1 MAEAPDTTDTADTQP
16 YRVLARKYR
25 PSDFSS
31 LIGQEAMVQTLSN
44 AIASGRLAH
53 AFILTGVRGV
63 GKTSTARIIA
73 RALNCTG
80 ADGNGEPTA
89 NPCGTCE
96 NCVAI
101 AEDRHVDVMEMDAAS
116 RTGVDDIRELIDG
129 VLYRPV
135 VARYKI
141 YIIDEVHM
149 LSRNAFNALL
159 KTLEE
164 PPEHVKFIFAT
175 TEIRRVPVTVLSRC
189 QRFDLRRVKFD
200 VLVDHFARIA
210 EAEGATIAR
219 GAIGLIARA
228 ADGSVRDGL
237 SLLDQAIAHSGPDTE
252 INEDIVRD
260 MLGVAERV
268 QVFDLFEQLMT
279 GEIAAALE
287 RFDSMYHAGADP
299 VTILQDLAELTHWL
313 TRLKAAPET
322 AEATPTSDLDLDRGR
337 DVSSRLAMSSLAR
350 TWQMLLKGLAEVRS
364 APSAAQAAEMVLVR
378 IAYTADLPSPAE
390 AIAVLDKAAPAAA
403 AQTAAQTVA
412 PTPASETA
420 ASETPAAP
428 EQQAGTQPSADAVAD
443 SPAAAPD
450 TGADTGAMADS
461 PTAMAPAPAASSVPP
476 APIAPPVT
484 RQAPR
489 DPVRAEV
496 SSHPSAQGASAALA
510 LQPVPQSDDTF
521 GGDAVGAGA
530 GIPPTFEEMIAMFSA
545 RGEPLLHAYLVN
557 NVHLVKYE
565 IGKIS
570 LRVSEEGPRDLAQNL
585 SRCLTDWTGRAW
597 FIEASQE
604 EGAPTLQQQ
613 RDAEVAA
620 RHAAAV
626 AHPLVQMALEAFPGS
641 KVAEVRSVADRE
653 AADDADALPD
663 DPGMPGVPDDLGFD
677 PEYFDP
683 DDFDP
688 DRFDPENTDED
699 YI

>member
-1 MAEAPDTTDTADTQP
+1 MAESPDTPDTEP

-80 ADGNGEPTA
+80 TDGEGAPTA
-89 NPCGTCE
+89 EPCGICQ

-135 VARYKI
+135 SARYKI

-237 SLLDQAIAHSGPDTE
+237 SLLDQAIAHSGPETE
-252 INEDIVRD
+252 INEDIVRE

-268 QVFDLFEQLMT
+268 QVFDLFEQLMK

-313 TRLKAAPET
+313 TRLKAAPEA

-390 AIAVLDKAAPAAA
+390 AIAVLDKATPAVAAPTAAA
-403 AQTAAQTVA
+403 PTA
-412 PTPASETA
+412 
-420 ASETPAAP
+420 AAP
-428 EQQAGTQPSADAVAD
+428 EQSATPQPSADAVAD
-443 SPAAAPD
+443 APAVSSD
-450 TGADTGAMADS
+450 SSAMEDS
-461 PTAMAPAPAASSVPP
+461 PTALSQPAVPS
-476 APIAPPVT
+476 APPVT
-484 RQAPR
+484 MQSPPEPARG
-489 DPVRAEV
+489 EMT
-496 SSHPSAQGASAALA
+496 SHPVSPVGSAALA
-510 LQPVPQSDDTF
+510 LQSIPGTDDTF
-521 GGDAVGAGA
+521 DGTGAV
-530 GIPPTFEEMIAMFSA
+530 IPRTFEDMIAMFSA
-545 RGEPLLHAYLVN
+545 NGEPLLHAYLVN

-570 LRVSEEGPRDLAQNL
+570 LRVSEEGPRDLAKDL
-585 SRCLTDWTGRAW
+585 SRCLNDWTGRAW

-613 RDAEVAA
+613 RDAAVAA
-620 RHAAAV
+620 RYAEAV
-626 AHPLVQMALEAFPGS
+626 AHPMVVMALEAFPGS
-641 KVAEVRSVADRE
+641 KVAEVRSVADRD
-653 AADDADALPD
+653 AADESGALPA
-663 DPGMPGVPDDLGFD
+663 DPGMPGVPDDLSFD

-688 DRFDPENTDED
+688 AWFDPDNTDED

>member
-1 MAEAPDTTDTADTQP
+1 MAETPEPQDTPVTPDTGVKADKQP

-80 ADGNGEPTA
+80 TDGNGEPTA
-89 NPCGTCE
+89 DPCGVCE
-96 NCVAI
+96 NCIAI

-135 VARYKI
+135 SARYKI

-189 QRFDLRRVKFD
+189 QRFDLRRVKYD
-200 VLVDHFARIA
+200 VLVDHFAGIA
-210 EAEGATIAR
+210 ETEGAAISR

-237 SLLDQAIAHSGPDTE
+237 SLLDQAIAHSGPETE

-268 QVFDLFEQLMT
+268 QVFDLFEQLMK
-279 GEIAAALE
+279 GEIADALT

-322 AEATPTSDLDLDRGR
+322 AEATPTSDLDLTRGR
-337 DVSSRLAMSSLAR
+337 DVSARLAMSSLAR
-350 TWQMLLKGLAEVRS
+350 TWQMLLKGLSEVRS

-378 IAYTADLPSPAE
+378 IAYAAELPSPAE
-390 AIAVLDKAAPAAA
+390 AIAVLDKAAPA
-403 AQTAAQTVA
+403 Q
-412 PTPASETA
+412 
-420 ASETPAAP
+420 PAAP
-428 EQQAGTQPSADAVAD
+428 TANPSANPAA
-443 SPAAAPD
+443 SPAAAPSAPPPARSSGD
-450 TGADTGAMADS
+450 AVADAMPASPAEMADG
-461 PTAMAPAPAASSVPP
+461 PTASLPAAPMQPP
-476 APIAPPVT
+476 SQPQSRSPDPAAPHA
-484 RQAPR
+484 RR
-489 DPVRAEV
+489 D
-496 SSHPSAQGASAALA
+496 SGSAALA
-510 LQPVPQSDDTF
+510 LQPLPVTDDGSD
-521 GGDAVGAGA
+521 GSGDGAH
-530 GIPPTFEEMIAMFSA
+530 IPRTFEDMIAMFSA
-545 RGEPLLHAYLVN
+545 NGEPLLHAYLVN

-570 LRVSEEGPRDLAQNL
+570 LRVSEDGPRDLAKDL
-585 SRCLTDWTGRAW
+585 SRCLNEWTGRAW
-597 FIEASQE
+597 FIEASQQ

-613 RDAEVAA
+613 RDAAAAA
-620 RHAAAV
+620 RYAAAV
-626 AHPLVQMALEAFPGS
+626 AHPMVRMALDAFPGS

-653 AADDADALPD
+653 AAEDAGALPA
-663 DPGMPGVPDDLGFD
+663 DPAMPGVPDDLGFD

-688 DRFDPENTDED
+688 DRFDPDNTDED

>member
-1 MAEAPDTTDTADTQP
+1 MAEAADTDKSDTADTQP

-25 PSDFSS
+25 PSDFTS

-63 GKTSTARIIA
+63 GKTTTARIIA

-80 ADGNGEPTA
+80 PDGTGEPTA
-89 NPCGTCE
+89 EPCGVCE
-96 NCVAI
+96 NCVSI

-135 VARYKI
+135 SARYKI

-200 VLVDHFARIA
+200 VLVNHFAGIA
-210 EAEGATIAR
+210 ESEGANIAR

-237 SLLDQAIAHSGPDTE
+237 SLLDQAIAHSGPETE
-252 INEDIVRD
+252 ITEDIVRD

-268 QVFDLFEQLMT
+268 QVFDLFEQLMK
-279 GEIAAALE
+279 GEIAEALE

-313 TRLKAAPET
+313 TRLKAAPEA

-337 DVSSRLAMSSLAR
+337 DVSSPLPMSALAR
-350 TWQMLLKGLAEVRS
+350 AWQMLLKGLSEVRS

-378 IAYTADLPSPAE
+378 IAYAAELPSPAE
-390 AIAVLDKAAPAAA
+390 AIAGLNKAAPAVASA
-403 AQTAAQTVA
+403 PAPATPPA
-412 PTPASETA
+412 PTSD
-420 ASETPAAP
+420 
-428 EQQAGTQPSADAVAD
+428 ADAVAAAPAD
-443 SPAAAPD
+443 SAPEPATVTAPTAAAEPIAQMSSAAPRPISPSETSSEASSQASTAPTAQ
-450 TGADTGAMADS
+450 TGA
-461 PTAMAPAPAASSVPP
+461 
-476 APIAPPVT
+476 
-484 RQAPR
+484 
-489 DPVRAEV
+489 
-496 SSHPSAQGASAALA
+496 AALA
-510 LQPVPQSDDTF
+510 LQTEIDPPAGEDTGVP
-521 GGDAVGAGA
+521 AR
-530 GIPPTFEEMIAMFSA
+530 FEDMVALFA
-545 RGEPLLHAYLVN
+545 ANGEPLLHAYLVN
-557 NVHLVKYE
+557 NVHLVKFE

-570 LRVSEEGPRDLAQNL
+570 LRVSDEGPRDLLQSL
-585 SRCLTDWTGRAW
+585 SRCLNDWTGRAW
-597 FIEASQE
+597 FIEASDE
-604 EGAPTLQQQ
+604 EGAATLQQQ
-613 RDAEVAA
+613 RDAEVEA
-620 RHAAAV
+620 RRQTAIS
-626 AHPLVQMALEAFPGS
+626 HPLVQQALAAFPGA
-641 KVAEVRSVADRE
+641 KVDEVRPVADRD
-653 AADDADALPD
+653 ADDADTAGLDAPPVD
-663 DPGMPGVPDDLGFD
+663 AGELGFD

-688 DRFDPENTDED
+688 DRFDPDNTDED
-699 YI
+699 FI

>member
-1 MAEAPDTTDTADTQP
+1 MAEAPDTIDTADTQP

-80 ADGNGEPTA
+80 TDGNGEPTA
-89 NPCGTCE
+89 EPCGACE

-135 VARYKI
+135 SARYKI

-210 EAEGATIAR
+210 ETEGATIAR

-237 SLLDQAIAHSGPDTE
+237 SLLDQAIAHSGPETE

-268 QVFDLFEQLMT
+268 QVFDLFEQLMK

-299 VTILQDLAELTHWL
+299 VVILQDLAELTHWL
-313 TRLKAAPET
+313 TRLKAAPDA

-350 TWQMLLKGLAEVRS
+350 TWQMLLKGLTEVRS

-390 AIAVLDKAAPAAA
+390 AIAVLDKAAPAAP
-403 AQTAAQTVA
+403 TAAAPTAAAPTAAA
-412 PTPASETA
+412 PTPASEA
-420 ASETPAAP
+420 PAAP
-428 EQQAGTQPSADAVAD
+428 EQPAGAQPSTDAVAD
-443 SPAAAPD
+443 TSAPASGPG
-450 TGADTGAMADS
+450 TMADS
-461 PTAMAPAPAASSVPP
+461 PTAMAPLPAPAPASD
-476 APIAPPVT
+476 APPVSL
-484 RQAPR
+484 QPSPA
-489 DPVRAEV
+489 RAEV
-496 SSHPSAQGASAALA
+496 ASQGGSAALA
-510 LQPVPQSDDTF
+510 LQPVPDIDEPF
-521 GGDAVGAGA
+521 GGDTHDA
-530 GIPPTFEEMIAMFSA
+530 GIPRTFEEMIAMFSA
-545 RGEPLLHAYLVN
+545 NGEPLLHAYLVN

-565 IGKIS
+565 VGKIS

-585 SRCLTDWTGRAW
+585 SSRLNDWTGRAW

-653 AADDADALPD
+653 AADDAAALPD
-663 DPGMPGVPDDLGFD
+663 DPGMPGVPEDLGFD

-688 DRFDPENTDED
+688 DRFDPDNTDED

>member
-1 MAEAPDTTDTADTQP
+1 MAETPDTSQTPVTPDTGVKADKQP

-80 ADGNGEPTA
+80 ADGNGEATA
-89 NPCGTCE
+89 NPCGTCK

-116 RTGVDDIRELIDG
+116 RTGVEDIRELIDG

-135 VARYKI
+135 SARYKI

-189 QRFDLRRVKFD
+189 QRFDLRRVKYE

-210 EAEGATIAR
+210 ETEGATITR
-219 GAIGLIARA
+219 GAIGLIARV

-237 SLLDQAIAHSGPDTE
+237 SLLDQAIAHSGPETE

-268 QVFDLFEQLMT
+268 QVFDLFEQLMK
-279 GEIAAALE
+279 GEIAAALA

-322 AEATPTSDLDLDRGR
+322 AEATPTSDLDLNRGR
-337 DVSSRLAMSSLAR
+337 DVSGRLAMSSLAR
-350 TWQMLLKGLAEVRS
+350 TWQMLLKGLSEVRT
-364 APSAAQAAEMVLVR
+364 APSGAQAAEMVLVR
-378 IAYTADLPSPAE
+378 IAYTSELPSPAE
-390 AIAVLDKAAPAAA
+390 AIAVLDKAAPS
-403 AQTAAQTVA
+403 Q
-412 PTPASETA
+412 
-420 ASETPAAP
+420 PAAP
-428 EQQAGTQPSADAVAD
+428 SVTPSVTPPANPPAGSSADAVAD
-443 SPAAAPD
+443 TAPASQAPAEMAGSPTALSPAAPMQPQPPQSRSQ
-450 TGADTGAMADS
+450 TS
-461 PTAMAPAPAASSVPP
+461 EASHS
-476 APIAPPVT
+476 
-484 RQAPR
+484 RR
-489 DPVRAEV
+489 DR
-496 SSHPSAQGASAALA
+496 GSAALA
-510 LQPVPQSDDTF
+510 LQPVPVMDDGSDGT
-521 GGDAVGAGA
+521 GPGAH
-530 GIPPTFEEMIAMFSA
+530 IPRTFEDMIALFSA
-545 RGEPLLHAYLVN
+545 NGEPLLHAYLVN

-570 LRVSEEGPRDLAQNL
+570 LRVSEDGPRDLAKDL
-585 SRCLTDWTGRAW
+585 SRCLNDWTGRAW

-613 RDAEVAA
+613 RDAAAAA
-620 RHAAAV
+620 RYAAAV

-653 AADDADALPD
+653 VADDAGSLPA
-663 DPGMPGVPDDLGFD
+663 DPAMPGVPDDLGFD

-688 DRFDPENTDED
+688 DRFDPDNTDED

>member
-1 MAEAPDTTDTADTQP
+1 MAEVPDTTDTADAQP

-80 ADGNGEPTA
+80 TDGNGEPTA
-89 NPCGTCE
+89 EPCGACE

-135 VARYKI
+135 TARYKI

-210 EAEGATIAR
+210 ETEGATIAR

-237 SLLDQAIAHSGPDTE
+237 SLLDQAIAHSGPETE

-268 QVFDLFEQLMT
+268 QVFDLFEQLMK
-279 GEIAAALE
+279 GEIAAALM

-299 VTILQDLAELTHWL
+299 VVILQDLAELTHWL
-313 TRLKAAPET
+313 TRLKAAPEA

-337 DVSSRLAMSSLAR
+337 DVSSRLAMSALAR

-390 AIAVLDKAAPAAA
+390 AIAVLDKAAPAAPTLA
-403 AQTAAQTVA
+403 T
-412 PTPASETA
+412 PTPASEIP
-420 ASETPAAP
+420 ASETPAVSVQPADP
-428 EQQAGTQPSADAVAD
+428 ESAQSTDAVAD
-443 SPAAAPD
+443 TSAGPSDP
-450 TGADTGAMADS
+450 GPMADS
-461 PTAMAPAPAASSVPP
+461 PTALAPTAPT
-476 APIAPPVT
+476 APVTPPVT
-484 RQAPR
+484 PPVTLQPSQA
-489 DPVRAEV
+489 PVRAEV
-496 SSHPSAQGASAALA
+496 ASQGGSAALA
-510 LQPVPQSDDTF
+510 LQPVPEMDDTF
-521 GGDAVGAGA
+521 GGKEAGV
-530 GIPPTFEEMIAMFSA
+530 PRTFEEMIAMFSA
-545 RGEPLLHAYLVN
+545 NGEPLLHAYLVN

-585 SRCLTDWTGRAW
+585 SSRLNEWTGRAW

-641 KVAEVRSVADRE
+641 KVAEVRSVADRD

-663 DPGMPGVPDDLGFD
+663 DPGMQGVPDDLGFD

-688 DRFDPENTDED
+688 DRFDPDNTDED

>member
-1 MAEAPDTTDTADTQP
+1 MAESPDTPDTEP

-80 ADGNGEPTA
+80 TDGEGAPTA
-89 NPCGTCE
+89 EPCGTCQ

-135 VARYKI
+135 SARYKI

-237 SLLDQAIAHSGPDTE
+237 SLLDQAIAHSGPETE
-252 INEDIVRD
+252 INEDIVRE

-268 QVFDLFEQLMT
+268 QVFDLFEQLMK

-313 TRLKAAPET
+313 TRLKAAPEA

-390 AIAVLDKAAPAAA
+390 AIAVLDKA
-403 AQTAAQTVA
+403 
-412 PTPASETA
+412 TPAVA
-420 ASETPAAP
+420 APTPAAP
-428 EQQAGTQPSADAVAD
+428 EQSATSQPSADAVAD
-443 SPAAAPD
+443 APAVSSD
-450 TGADTGAMADS
+450 SGAMEDS
-461 PTAMAPAPAASSVPP
+461 PTALSQPAVPS
-476 APIAPPVT
+476 APPVT
-484 RQAPR
+484 P
-489 DPVRAEV
+489 PVTLQSPPEPARGELT
-496 SSHPSAQGASAALA
+496 SHPVSPGGSAALA
-510 LQPVPQSDDTF
+510 LQSIPDTSDATF
-521 GGDAVGAGA
+521 DGTGAV
-530 GIPPTFEEMIAMFSA
+530 IPRTFEDMIAMFSA
-545 RGEPLLHAYLVN
+545 NGEPLLHAYLVN

-570 LRVSEEGPRDLAQNL
+570 LRVSEEGPRDLAKDL
-585 SRCLTDWTGRAW
+585 SRCLNDWTGRAW

-613 RDAEVAA
+613 RDAAVAA
-620 RHAAAV
+620 RYAEAV
-626 AHPLVQMALEAFPGS
+626 AHPMVVMALEAFPGS
-641 KVAEVRSVADRE
+641 KVAEVRSVADRD
-653 AADDADALPD
+653 AADESGALPA
-663 DPGMPGVPDDLGFD
+663 DPGMPGVPDDLSFD

-688 DRFDPENTDED
+688 DRFDPDNTDED

>member
-1 MAEAPDTTDTADTQP
+1 MAETPEPQDTPVTPDTGVKADKQP

-80 ADGNGEPTA
+80 TDGNGEPTA
-89 NPCGTCE
+89 NPCGVCE
-96 NCVAI
+96 NCIAI

-135 VARYKI
+135 SARYKI

-189 QRFDLRRVKFD
+189 QRFDLRRVKYD
-200 VLVDHFARIA
+200 VLVDHFAGIA
-210 EAEGATIAR
+210 ETEGAAISR

-237 SLLDQAIAHSGPDTE
+237 SLLDQAIAHSGSETE

-268 QVFDLFEQLMT
+268 QVFDLFEQLMK
-279 GEIAAALE
+279 GEIADALT

-322 AEATPTSDLDLDRGR
+322 AEATPTSDLDLTRGR
-337 DVSSRLAMSSLAR
+337 DVSARLAMSSLAR
-350 TWQMLLKGLAEVRS
+350 TWQMLLKGLSEVRS

-378 IAYTADLPSPAE
+378 IAYAAELPSPAE
-390 AIAVLDKAAPAAA
+390 AIAVLDKAAPA
-403 AQTAAQTVA
+403 Q
-412 PTPASETA
+412 
-420 ASETPAAP
+420 PAAP
-428 EQQAGTQPSADAVAD
+428 TANPSANPAA
-443 SPAAAPD
+443 SPAAAPSAPPPARSSGD
-450 TGADTGAMADS
+450 AVADAMPASPAEMADG
-461 PTAMAPAPAASSVPP
+461 PTASLPAAPMQPP
-476 APIAPPVT
+476 SQPQSRSPDPAAPHA
-484 RQAPR
+484 RR
-489 DPVRAEV
+489 D
-496 SSHPSAQGASAALA
+496 SGSAALA
-510 LQPVPQSDDTF
+510 LQPLPVTDDGSD
-521 GGDAVGAGA
+521 GSGDGAH
-530 GIPPTFEEMIAMFSA
+530 IPRTFEDMIAMFSA
-545 RGEPLLHAYLVN
+545 NGEPLLHAYLVN

-570 LRVSEEGPRDLAQNL
+570 LRVSEDGPRDLAKDL
-585 SRCLTDWTGRAW
+585 SRCLNEWTGRAW
-597 FIEASQE
+597 FIEASQQ

-613 RDAEVAA
+613 RDAAAAA
-620 RHAAAV
+620 RYAAAV
-626 AHPLVQMALEAFPGS
+626 AHPMVRMALDAFPGS

-653 AADDADALPD
+653 AAEDTAALPA
-663 DPGMPGVPDDLGFD
+663 DPAMPGVPDDLGFD

-688 DRFDPENTDED
+688 DRFDPDNTDED

>member
-1 MAEAPDTTDTADTQP
+1 MAETPEPQDTPVTPDTGVKADKQP

-80 ADGNGEPTA
+80 TDGNGEPTA
-89 NPCGTCE
+89 NPCGVCE
-96 NCVAI
+96 NCIAI

-135 VARYKI
+135 SARYKI

-189 QRFDLRRVKFD
+189 QRFDLRRVKYD
-200 VLVDHFARIA
+200 VLVDHFAGIA
-210 EAEGATIAR
+210 ETEGAAISR

-237 SLLDQAIAHSGPDTE
+237 SLLDQAIAHSGPETE

-268 QVFDLFEQLMT
+268 QVFDLFEQLMK
-279 GEIAAALE
+279 GEIADALT

-322 AEATPTSDLDLDRGR
+322 AEATPTSDLDLTRGR
-337 DVSSRLAMSSLAR
+337 DVSARLAMSSLAR
-350 TWQMLLKGLAEVRS
+350 TWQMLLKGLSEVRS

-378 IAYTADLPSPAE
+378 IAYAAELPSPAE
-390 AIAVLDKAAPAAA
+390 AIAVLDKAAPA
-403 AQTAAQTVA
+403 Q
-412 PTPASETA
+412 
-420 ASETPAAP
+420 PAAP
-428 EQQAGTQPSADAVAD
+428 TANPSANPAA
-443 SPAAAPD
+443 SPAAAPSAPPPARSSGD
-450 TGADTGAMADS
+450 AVADAMPASPAELADG
-461 PTAMAPAPAASSVPP
+461 PTASLPAAPMQPP
-476 APIAPPVT
+476 SQPQSRSPDPAAPHA
-484 RQAPR
+484 RR
-489 DPVRAEV
+489 D
-496 SSHPSAQGASAALA
+496 SGSAALA
-510 LQPVPQSDDTF
+510 LQPLPVTDDGSD
-521 GGDAVGAGA
+521 GSGDGAH
-530 GIPPTFEEMIAMFSA
+530 IPRTFEDMIAMFSA
-545 RGEPLLHAYLVN
+545 NGEPLLHAYLVN

-570 LRVSEEGPRDLAQNL
+570 LRVSEDGPRDLAKDL
-585 SRCLTDWTGRAW
+585 SRCLNEWTGRAW
-597 FIEASQE
+597 FIEASQQ

-613 RDAEVAA
+613 RDAAAAA
-620 RHAAAV
+620 RYAAAV
-626 AHPLVQMALEAFPGS
+626 AHPMVRMALDAFPGS

-653 AADDADALPD
+653 AAEDAGALPAD
-663 DPGMPGVPDDLGFD
+663 PAMPGMPDDLGFD

-688 DRFDPENTDED
+688 DRFDPDNTDED

>member
-1 MAEAPDTTDTADTQP
+1 MAEAADSTDTQP

-89 NPCGTCE
+89 EPCGVCE

-135 VARYKI
+135 SARYKI

-210 EAEGATIAR
+210 ETEGATIAR

-237 SLLDQAIAHSGPDTE
+237 SLLDQAIAHSGPETE

-268 QVFDLFEQLMT
+268 QVFDLFEQLMK
-279 GEIAAALE
+279 GEI
-287 RFDSMYHAGADP
+287 
-299 VTILQDLAELTHWL
+299 
-313 TRLKAAPET
+313 
-322 AEATPTSDLDLDRGR
+322 
-337 DVSSRLAMSSLAR
+337 
-350 TWQMLLKGLAEVRS
+350 
-364 APSAAQAAEMVLVR
+364 
-378 IAYTADLPSPAE
+378 
-390 AIAVLDKAAPAAA
+390 
-403 AQTAAQTVA
+403 
-412 PTPASETA
+412 
-420 ASETPAAP
+420 
-428 EQQAGTQPSADAVAD
+428 
-443 SPAAAPD
+443 
-450 TGADTGAMADS
+450 
-461 PTAMAPAPAASSVPP
+461 
-476 APIAPPVT
+476 
-484 RQAPR
+484 
-489 DPVRAEV
+489 
-496 SSHPSAQGASAALA
+496 
-510 LQPVPQSDDTF
+510 
-521 GGDAVGAGA
+521 
-530 GIPPTFEEMIAMFSA
+530 
-545 RGEPLLHAYLVN
+545 
-557 NVHLVKYE
+557 
-565 IGKIS
+565 
-570 LRVSEEGPRDLAQNL
+570 
-585 SRCLTDWTGRAW
+585 
-597 FIEASQE
+597 
-604 EGAPTLQQQ
+604 
-613 RDAEVAA
+613 
-620 RHAAAV
+620 
-626 AHPLVQMALEAFPGS
+626 
-641 KVAEVRSVADRE
+641 
-653 AADDADALPD
+653 
-663 DPGMPGVPDDLGFD
+663 
-677 PEYFDP
+677 
-683 DDFDP
+683 
-688 DRFDPENTDED
+688 
-699 YI
+699 

>member
-1 MAEAPDTTDTADTQP
+1 MAETPEPQDTPVTPDTGVKADKQP

-80 ADGNGEPTA
+80 TDGNGEPTA
-89 NPCGTCE
+89 NPCGVCE
-96 NCVAI
+96 NCIAI

-135 VARYKI
+135 SARYKI

-189 QRFDLRRVKFD
+189 QRFDLRRVKYD
-200 VLVDHFARIA
+200 VLVDHFAGIA
-210 EAEGATIAR
+210 ETEGAAISR

-237 SLLDQAIAHSGPDTE
+237 SLLDQAIAHSGPETE

-268 QVFDLFEQLMT
+268 QVFDLFEQLMK
-279 GEIAAALE
+279 GEIADALT

-322 AEATPTSDLDLDRGR
+322 AEATPTSDLDLTRGR
-337 DVSSRLAMSSLAR
+337 DVSARLAMSSLAR
-350 TWQMLLKGLAEVRS
+350 TWQMLLKGLSEVRS

-378 IAYTADLPSPAE
+378 IAYAAELPSPAE
-390 AIAVLDKAAPAAA
+390 AIAVLDKAAPA
-403 AQTAAQTVA
+403 Q
-412 PTPASETA
+412 
-420 ASETPAAP
+420 PAAP
-428 EQQAGTQPSADAVAD
+428 TANPSANPAA
-443 SPAAAPD
+443 SPAAAPSAPPPARSSGD
-450 TGADTGAMADS
+450 AVADAMPASPAEMADG
-461 PTAMAPAPAASSVPP
+461 PTASLPAAPMQPP
-476 APIAPPVT
+476 SQLQSRSPDPAAPHA
-484 RQAPR
+484 RR
-489 DPVRAEV
+489 D
-496 SSHPSAQGASAALA
+496 SGSAALA
-510 LQPVPQSDDTF
+510 LQPLPVTDDGSD
-521 GGDAVGAGA
+521 GSGDGAH
-530 GIPPTFEEMIAMFSA
+530 IPRTFEDMIAMFSA
-545 RGEPLLHAYLVN
+545 NGEPLLHAYLVN

-570 LRVSEEGPRDLAQNL
+570 LRVSEDGPRDLAKDL
-585 SRCLTDWTGRAW
+585 SRCLNEWTGRAW
-597 FIEASQE
+597 FIEASQQ

-613 RDAEVAA
+613 RDAAAAA
-620 RHAAAV
+620 RYAAAV
-626 AHPLVQMALEAFPGS
+626 AHPMVRMALDAFPGS

-653 AADDADALPD
+653 AAEDAGALPA
-663 DPGMPGVPDDLGFD
+663 DPAMPGVPDDLGFD

-688 DRFDPENTDED
+688 DRFDPDNTDED

>member
-1 MAEAPDTTDTADTQP
+1 MAESPDTPDTEP

-80 ADGNGEPTA
+80 TDGEGAPTA
-89 NPCGTCE
+89 EPCGTCQ

-135 VARYKI
+135 SARYKI

-237 SLLDQAIAHSGPDTE
+237 SLLDQAIAHSGPEIE
-252 INEDIVRD
+252 INEDIVRE

-268 QVFDLFEQLMT
+268 QVFDLFEQLMK

-313 TRLKAAPET
+313 TRLKAAPEA

-390 AIAVLDKAAPAAA
+390 AIAVLDKATPAVAAP
-403 AQTAAQTVA
+403 TAAA
-412 PTPASETA
+412 PTPPGPAQSA
-420 ASETPAAP
+420 TP
-428 EQQAGTQPSADAVAD
+428 QPSADAVAD
-443 SPAAAPD
+443 APAVSSD
-450 TGADTGAMADS
+450 LSAMEDS
-461 PTAMAPAPAASSVPP
+461 PTALSQPAVPS
-476 APIAPPVT
+476 APPVT
-484 RQAPR
+484 MQSPPEPARG
-489 DPVRAEV
+489 EMT
-496 SSHPSAQGASAALA
+496 SHPVSPVGSAALA
-510 LQPVPQSDDTF
+510 LQSIPGTDDTF
-521 GGDAVGAGA
+521 DGTGAV
-530 GIPPTFEEMIAMFSA
+530 IPRTFEDMIAMFSA
-545 RGEPLLHAYLVN
+545 NGEPLLHAYLVN

-570 LRVSEEGPRDLAQNL
+570 LRVSEEGPRDLAKDL
-585 SRCLTDWTGRAW
+585 SRCLNDWTGRAW

-613 RDAEVAA
+613 RDAAVAA
-620 RHAAAV
+620 RYAEAV
-626 AHPLVQMALEAFPGS
+626 AHPMVVMALEAFPGS
-641 KVAEVRSVADRE
+641 KVAEVRSVADRD
-653 AADDADALPD
+653 AADESGALPA
-663 DPGMPGVPDDLGFD
+663 DPGMPGVPDDLSFD

-688 DRFDPENTDED
+688 AWFDPDNTDED

>member
-1 MAEAPDTTDTADTQP
+1 MAESPDTPDTEP

-80 ADGNGEPTA
+80 TDGEGAPTA
-89 NPCGTCE
+89 EPCGTCQ

-135 VARYKI
+135 SARYKV

-237 SLLDQAIAHSGPDTE
+237 SLLDQAIAHSGPETE
-252 INEDIVRD
+252 INEDIVRE

-268 QVFDLFEQLMT
+268 QVFDLFEQLMK

-390 AIAVLDKAAPAAA
+390 AIAVLDKATPAVAAPTAAA
-403 AQTAAQTVA
+403 PTA
-412 PTPASETA
+412 
-420 ASETPAAP
+420 AAP
-428 EQQAGTQPSADAVAD
+428 EQSATPQPSADAVAD
-443 SPAAAPD
+443 APAVSCD
-450 TGADTGAMADS
+450 SSAMEDS
-461 PTAMAPAPAASSVPP
+461 PTALSQPAVPS
-476 APIAPPVT
+476 APPVT
-484 RQAPR
+484 MQSPPEPARG
-489 DPVRAEV
+489 EMT
-496 SSHPSAQGASAALA
+496 SHPVSPVGSAALA
-510 LQPVPQSDDTF
+510 LQSIPGTDDTF
-521 GGDAVGAGA
+521 DGTGAV
-530 GIPPTFEEMIAMFSA
+530 IPRTFEDMIAMFSA
-545 RGEPLLHAYLVN
+545 NGEPLLHAYLVN

-565 IGKIS
+565 IGKVS
-570 LRVSEEGPRDLAQNL
+570 LRVSEEGPRDLAKDL
-585 SRCLTDWTGRAW
+585 SRCLNDWTGRAW

-613 RDAEVAA
+613 RDAAVAA
-620 RHAAAV
+620 RYAEAV
-626 AHPLVQMALEAFPGS
+626 AHPMVVMALEAFPGS
-641 KVAEVRSVADRE
+641 KVAEVRSVADRD
-653 AADDADALPD
+653 AADESGALPA
-663 DPGMPGVPDDLGFD
+663 DPGMPGVPDDLSFD

-688 DRFDPENTDED
+688 AWFDPDNTDED

>member
-1 MAEAPDTTDTADTQP
+1 MVEAPDTDNTTDAQP

-25 PSDFSS
+25 PSDFVS

-44 AIASGRLAH
+44 AITSGRLAH

-73 RALNCTG
+73 RALNCIGT
-80 ADGNGEPTA
+80 DGNGGPTA
-89 NPCGTCE
+89 QPCGVCE

-135 VARYKI
+135 SARYKI

-200 VLVDHFARIA
+200 VLVDHFVGIA
-210 EAEGATIAR
+210 ETEGAAITR

-237 SLLDQAIAHSGPDTE
+237 SLLDQAIAHSGPETE
-252 INEDIVRD
+252 INEHIVRG

-268 QVFDLFEQLMT
+268 QVFDLFEQLMKA
-279 GEIAAALE
+279 EIAAALGS
-287 RFDSMYHAGADP
+287 FDSMHDAGADP

-322 AEATPTSDLDLDRGR
+322 AEATPTSDLDLGRGR
-337 DVSSRLAMSSLAR
+337 DVATRLAMSSLAR
-350 TWQMLLKGLAEVRS
+350 TWQMLLKGLAEARS

-378 IAYTADLPSPAE
+378 IAYSAELPSPAE
-390 AIAVLDKAAPAAA
+390 VIAGLNKAAPA
-403 AQTAAQTVA
+403 TPVA
-412 PTPASETA
+412 TPAKALASPPAQDAPVVGPVSA
-420 ASETPAAP
+420 ASST
-428 EQQAGTQPSADAVAD
+428 QADVDSSANSGSD
-443 SPAAAPD
+443 S
-450 TGADTGAMADS
+450 GAMAES
-461 PTAMAPAPAASSVPP
+461 PTASSLPVATPTPPGPQRSEAAVQS
-476 APIAPPVT
+476 
-484 RQAPR
+484 
-489 DPVRAEV
+489 
-496 SSHPSAQGASAALA
+496 ASAALA
-510 LQPVPQSDDTF
+510 LQTVPASDDIFDGTEV
-521 GGDAVGAGA
+521 A
-530 GIPPTFEEMIAMFSA
+530 IPRTFEDMVAMFSKN
-545 RGEPLLHAYLVN
+545 GEPLLHAHLVN

-570 LRVSEEGPRDLAQNL
+570 LRVSDEGPRDLAQNL
-585 SRCLTDWTGRAW
+585 SRCLNEWTDRAW
-597 FIEASQE
+597 FIEASKE
-604 EGAPTLQQQ
+604 DGAPTLQQQ
-613 RDAEVAA
+613 RDAAVAA

-626 AHPLVQMALEAFPGS
+626 AHPLVQLALEAFPGA
-641 KVAEVRSVADRE
+641 KVAEVRSVAE
-653 AADDADALPD
+653 GETDDDVGALPD
-663 DPGMPGVPDDLGFD
+663 DFGFD
-677 PEYFDP
+677 LEYFDP
-683 DDFDP
+683 NDFDP
-688 DRFDPENTDED
+688 DWLDPENTDED

>member
-1 MAEAPDTTDTADTQP
+1 MSETENAPA

-25 PSDFSS
+25 PSDFAS
-31 LIGQEAMVQTLSN
+31 LIGQEAMVRTLSN

-73 RALNCTG
+73 RALNCIG
-80 ADGNGEPTA
+80 PDGNGGPTA
-89 NPCGTCE
+89 DPCGVCE
-96 NCVAI
+96 HCVSI

-135 VARYKI
+135 GARYKI

-189 QRFDLRRVKFD
+189 QRFDLRRVNFN
-200 VLVDHFARIA
+200 VLVDHFAGIA
-210 EAEGATIAR
+210 ETEGATIAR

-237 SLLDQAIAHSGPDTE
+237 SLLDQAIAHTGPETE
-252 INEDIVRD
+252 ITEDIVRD

-268 QVFDLFEQLMT
+268 QVFDLFEDLMK
-279 GEIAAALE
+279 GEIAAGLA
-287 RFDSMYHAGADP
+287 RFDSMYGAGADP

-322 AEATPTSDLDLDRGR
+322 AEATPTSDLDLERGR
-337 DVSSRLAMSSLAR
+337 DVATRLPMSALAR
-350 TWQMLLKGLAEVRS
+350 AWQMLLKGLTEVRN
-364 APSAAQAAEMVLVR
+364 APSASQAAEMVLVR
-378 IAYTADLPSPAE
+378 IAYAADLPAPADLVGVLAGKPRPTETATPVAPATSPTPAVPPADGASAAVDAPADDAAPAQMSVDATE
-390 AIAVLDKAAPAAA
+390 APVALPAAPAAPD
-403 AQTAAQTVA
+403 A
-412 PTPASETA
+412 PRGMSAE
-420 ASETPAAP
+420 PAAP
-428 EQQAGTQPSADAVAD
+428 
-443 SPAAAPD
+443 
-450 TGADTGAMADS
+450 
-461 PTAMAPAPAASSVPP
+461 PTAEAPTAQP
-476 APIAPPVT
+476 
-484 RQAPR
+484 
-489 DPVRAEV
+489 
-496 SSHPSAQGASAALA
+496 PSAQLRQDYSSPQNRGPAALA
-510 LQPVPQSDDTF
+510 LQPHYPLEAPS
-521 GGDAVGAGA
+521 GGDTIGM
-530 GIPPTFEEMIAMFSA
+530 PTTFEEMVAMFSA

-557 NVHLVKYE
+557 NAHLVKYE

-570 LRVSEEGPRDLAQNL
+570 LRVSEDGPRDLAKHL
-585 SRCLTDWTGRAW
+585 SKCLNEWTGRAW
-597 FIEASQE
+597 FIEASRE

-613 RDAEVAA
+613 RDAEALRRREIA
-620 RHAAAV
+620 L
-626 AHPLVQMALEAFPGS
+626 AHPLVQMALDAFPGAQ
-641 KVAEVRSVADRE
+641 VTDVRSVAE
-653 AADDADALPD
+653 TGGAGAAGNSTDEPDGFEPDYSDDFEN
-663 DPGMPGVPDDLGFD
+663 FD
-677 PEYFDP
+677 PDNFDP
-683 DDFDP
+683 DD
-688 DRFDPENTDED
+688 TDED

>member
-1 MAEAPDTTDTADTQP
+1 MAESPDTPDTEP

-80 ADGNGEPTA
+80 TDGEGAPTA
-89 NPCGTCE
+89 EPCGTCQ

-135 VARYKI
+135 SARYKI

-237 SLLDQAIAHSGPDTE
+237 SLLDQAIAHSGPETE
-252 INEDIVRD
+252 INEDIVRE

-268 QVFDLFEQLMT
+268 QVFDLFEQLMK

-313 TRLKAAPET
+313 TRLKAAPEA

-390 AIAVLDKAAPAAA
+390 AIAVLDKATPAVAAPTAAA
-403 AQTAAQTVA
+403 PTA
-412 PTPASETA
+412 
-420 ASETPAAP
+420 AAP
-428 EQQAGTQPSADAVAD
+428 EQSATPQPSADAVAD
-443 SPAAAPD
+443 APAVSSD
-450 TGADTGAMADS
+450 SSAMEDS
-461 PTAMAPAPAASSVPP
+461 PTALSQPAVPS
-476 APIAPPVT
+476 APPVT
-484 RQAPR
+484 MQSPPEPARG
-489 DPVRAEV
+489 EMT
-496 SSHPSAQGASAALA
+496 SHPVSPVGSAALA
-510 LQPVPQSDDTF
+510 LQSIPGTDDTF
-521 GGDAVGAGA
+521 DGTGAV
-530 GIPPTFEEMIAMFSA
+530 IPRTFEDMIAMFSA
-545 RGEPLLHAYLVN
+545 NGEPLLHAYLVN

-570 LRVSEEGPRDLAQNL
+570 LRVSEEGPRDLAKDL
-585 SRCLTDWTGRAW
+585 SRCLNDWTERAW

-613 RDAEVAA
+613 SDAAVAA
-620 RHAAAV
+620 RYAEAV
-626 AHPLVQMALEAFPGS
+626 AHPMVVMALEAFPGS
-641 KVAEVRSVADRE
+641 KVAEVRSVVDRD
-653 AADDADALPD
+653 AADESGALPA

-688 DRFDPENTDED
+688 ARFDPDNTDED